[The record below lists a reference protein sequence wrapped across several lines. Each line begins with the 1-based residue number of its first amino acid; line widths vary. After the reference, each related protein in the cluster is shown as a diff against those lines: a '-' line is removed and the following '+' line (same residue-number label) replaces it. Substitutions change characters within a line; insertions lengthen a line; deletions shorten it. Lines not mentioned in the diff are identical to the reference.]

1 MARSRETTRFN
12 RYLAKKHRQ
21 VLRGQI
27 RSQRDNDA
35 AHTVPVIDHSDRL
48 MDRAISR
55 DQSLDLLLEEEPAR

>member
-27 RSQRDNDA
+27 QTQRDHDDA
-35 AHTVPVIDHSDRL
+35 NTIPVIDRSDRL

-55 DQSLDLLLEEEPAR
+55 DQSLDLLPEEEPAR